1 MSSGFFRARIDQIQA
16 QIIAYEDALTAFAS
30 NGALQ
35 SYTIDTGQTTQTVT
49 RANLAQL
56 RNTVTGLYNQL
67 ATLEA
72 RVCGSGVTHMRPD
85 W

>member
-1 MSSGFFRARIDQIQA
+1 MDSNFLQSRIDATKA
-16 QIIAYEDALTAFAS
+16 QIIAFEGALTAFAA

-49 RANLAQL
+49 RANLTQL
-56 RNTVTGLYNQL
+56 RNMVTSSYNQL
-67 ATLEA
+67 ATLQT
-72 RVCGSGVTHMRPD
+72 RLTGGGTVTVVPG